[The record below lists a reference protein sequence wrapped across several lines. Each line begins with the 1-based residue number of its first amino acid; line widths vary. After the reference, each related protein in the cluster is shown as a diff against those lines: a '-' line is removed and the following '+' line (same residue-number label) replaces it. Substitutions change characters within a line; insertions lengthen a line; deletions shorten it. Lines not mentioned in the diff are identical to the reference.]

1 MKNSP
6 GKKFKLILFNDNVN
20 RREYVAKVLMAN
32 VPGLTQANAYH
43 VMQKAHKHGMA
54 VVGVWVFELAE
65 AYCNALKTNGL
76 IASVEEVDD
85 D

>member
-1 MKNSP
+1 MS
-6 GKKFKLILFNDNVN
+6 
-20 RREYVAKVLMAN
+20 
-32 VPGLTQANAYH
+32 Q
-43 VMQKAHKHGMA
+43 QAHKHGMA